1 MTADR
6 LFAALAGLAVA
17 QTGWVSSA
25 QAQGTPPDS
34 AATLDPYADAAKVI

>member
-6 LFAALAGLAVA
+6 LFAALA
-17 QTGWVSSA
+17 GWVSSA

-34 AATLDPYADAAKVI
+34 AATLDQYADAAKVI